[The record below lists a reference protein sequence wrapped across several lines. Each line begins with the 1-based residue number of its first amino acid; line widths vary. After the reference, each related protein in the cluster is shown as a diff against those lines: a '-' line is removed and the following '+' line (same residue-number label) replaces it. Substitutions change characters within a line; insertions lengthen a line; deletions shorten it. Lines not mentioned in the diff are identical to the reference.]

1 MLVGGLQPAY
11 PKLRILALVGMV
23 VIAGCGSAAIKANQ
37 EQLAQQQTQLDQLK
51 QEVAALQG
59 QNGSQPGAA
68 TPPGGCDDAV
78 MHEASRKGGERFAAS
93 DFAHAL
99 AYYLDAVSACP
110 TNARAQ
116 LNLARTYESL
126 GDSTQAR
133 THYELAANSSGSDAV
148 AAQEARAALARLHP
162 SGGT

>member
-1 MLVGGLQPAY
+1 
-11 PKLRILALVGMV
+11 MV
-23 VIAGCGSAAIKANQ
+23 MIAGCGGAAIKANQ

-51 QEVAALQG
+51 QEVAALQA
-59 QNGSQPGAA
+59 QNGSQPPGAA

-99 AYYLDAVSACP
+99 AYYRDAVSACP

-116 LNLARTYESL
+116 VNLARTYESL

-133 THYELAANSSGSDAV
+133 THYELAVNSSGSDAS
-148 AAQEARAALARLHP
+148 AAQEARAALARLQP
-162 SGGT
+162 AGGT